1 MEAGSLQHLLGKKQA
16 QSLIG
21 ISLAFEVS
29 FIIRV
34 EDFDR
39 VDMRAGT
46 VIDVKDKN
54 ARKGNR
60 IEITI

>member
-1 MEAGSLQHLLGKKQA
+1 M
-16 QSLIG
+16 IG

-39 VDMRAGT
+39 VEMRAGT